1 MGSIIKLAIE
11 RPIAV
16 MALIFMCVI
25 FGGLALQTIPIQ
37 MSPDIEKPVLDVRVS
52 WPGAA
57 PEDVDREIVGRLE
70 AELASLNGVEEIASR
85 STRGSARVTLTYSV
99 GQDMDKALVLLL
111 SKLSAVS
118 GLPDEADTP
127 LVKTSNSD
135 DSPIARLAL
144 VAKDGSKVNLEELGR
159 YLDTNIVEPLARV
172 DGIAEVDYRGG
183 GKREMRVLID
193 PEKLVQY
200 QITLPEVIDALKTSS
215 TMMSVG
221 LVTEGKRSYTV
232 RTEALNYTPETAGSI
247 VVRTNVS
254 PSGTVTPLLLQDI
267 ATLEVRVQSRTSFR
281 RLNGQPAVTLSA
293 LREAGSNVVA
303 TMLKLRTVVDQ
314 LNQNELA
321 ARGLDLKVV
330 YDETGYISSAI
341 SLVQQNIWVGGIL
354 ALTILMLFLRHV
366 VPTIIVFVA
375 IPVSVIGT
383 FVAIAALGLSIN
395 VISLAGL
402 AFAVGMVV
410 DASIVSLENIFRL
423 RQRGVDS
430 LNASY
435 HGARQVWAPILG
447 SALTTVIVFIPVLTL
462 DLPVG
467 QLFKDIGVAISVS
480 VLISVFVSVTVIP
493 TLSARLLAGSAD
505 RFSKL
510 PKLPVIDPIAR
521 GFKGLFVGYAS
532 YVVERKII
540 GLSVVA
546 TVLALS
552 IGAATIFMPKL
563 DYLPDGNA
571 NFMFARIS
579 VPAGYSM
586 DETLRIAERM
596 EKAASPLWTGE
607 DIEGPAIQRFFFVA
621 YSGGAFAGGSTK
633 DPARIKE
640 LRMVLMK
647 PIFAEPGAR
656 AFVQQASLFGR
667 SVGGSR
673 VVSVDV
679 VGPNSDD
686 VLSAAIQV
694 NDALSRRFPGRDGNQ
709 IRTLP
714 GLDSGAPQIRIT
726 PDLSALARA
735 GVTVRDFA
743 SAVDVFNDGTN
754 VNQVPIDGQLVN
766 MVVSGKNAENLSADK
781 LENIPIVTRGGSIM
795 RVGQLGR
802 VEIVNSPVQ
811 IRRLGGQQAVSIQLR
826 PLESIPLE
834 DVVAVIDMELLPDI
848 RSEAARNGVSIKLEG
863 AASALAETWIAMQS
877 NVVTAIVVIFLLL
890 VILLRSFTLPL
901 IIILAIPISAAGGI
915 GGLAILN
922 LFVRQPLD
930 MLTMLGFV
938 ILTGVVVNNA
948 ILMIEQTTLHIREE
962 GLAPDEAIIEAT
974 RNRVRPIFMSTMTSL
989 FGLLPLVVFPGAG
1002 SELYRGIGVVVFGGL
1017 GLSTF
1022 ATLIIVPPLLAIA
1035 LTSSLGQSVA
1045 EPTMLREKL

>member
-1 MGSIIKLAIE
+1 M
-11 RPIAV
+11 
-16 MALIFMCVI
+16 
-25 FGGLALQTIPIQ
+25 
-37 MSPDIEKPVLDVRVS
+37 
-52 WPGAA
+52 
-57 PEDVDREIVGRLE
+57 
-70 AELASLNGVEEIASR
+70 
-85 STRGSARVTLTYSV
+85 
-99 GQDMDKALVLLL
+99 
-111 SKLSAVS
+111 
-118 GLPDEADTP
+118 
-127 LVKTSNSD
+127 
-135 DSPIARLAL
+135 
-144 VAKDGSKVNLEELGR
+144 
-159 YLDTNIVEPLARV
+159 
-172 DGIAEVDYRGG
+172 
-183 GKREMRVLID
+183 
-193 PEKLVQY
+193 
-200 QITLPEVIDALKTSS
+200 
-215 TMMSVG
+215 
-221 LVTEGKRSYTV
+221 
-232 RTEALNYTPETAGSI
+232 
-247 VVRTNVS
+247 
-254 PSGTVTPLLLQDI
+254 
-267 ATLEVRVQSRTSFR
+267 
-281 RLNGQPAVTLSA
+281 TLSA

-354 ALTILMLFLRHV
+354 ALTILMLFLRHI

-532 YVVERKII
+532 YVVERKIL

-607 DIEGPAIQRFFFVA
+607 DTEGPAIQRFFFVA

-915 GGLAILN
+915 GGLAVLN

-962 GLAPDEAIIEAT
+962 GLNANEAIVEAT
-974 RNRVRPIFMSTMTSL
+974 RNRIRPIFMSTMTSL

-1002 SELYRGIGVVVFGGL
+1002 SELYRRYWCCRFWWIGAVYIRYLDHRATIVSYCAFFASRPIGSGANNVTRKALDQREAGCSLPLFKNK
-1017 GLSTF
+1017 STH
-1022 ATLIIVPPLLAIA
+1022 LLAMFC
-1035 LTSSLGQSVA
+1035 GQNANVVTA
-1045 EPTMLREKL
+1045 FLFQ

>member
-1 MGSIIKLAIE
+1 MGSVIKLAIE

-232 RTEALNYTPETAGSI
+232 RTEALNYTPETAGNI

-354 ALTILMLFLRHV
+354 ALTILMLFLRHI

-532 YVVERKII
+532 YVVERKIL

-607 DIEGPAIQRFFFVA
+607 DVEGPAIQRFFFVA

-679 VGPNSDD
+679 VGPNSND

-781 LENIPIVTRGGSIM
+781 LENIPIVTRAGSIM

-962 GLAPDEAIIEAT
+962 GLAADEAIIEAT

>member
-144 VAKDGSKVNLEELGR
+144 VAKDGSNVNLEELGR

-354 ALTILMLFLRHV
+354 ALTILMLFLRHI

-510 PKLPVIDPIAR
+510 PKLPVIDPMAR

-532 YVVERKII
+532 YVVERKIL

-607 DIEGPAIQRFFFVA
+607 DVEGPAIQRFFFVA

-781 LENIPIVTRGGSIM
+781 LENIPIVTRAGSIM

-1045 EPTMLREKL
+1045 KPTMLREKL

>member
-1 MGSIIKLAIE
+1 MGGIIKLAIE
-11 RPIAV
+11 RPVAV

-25 FGGLALQTIPIQ
+25 FGGLALQSIPIQ

-70 AELASLNGVEEIASR
+70 AELSSLNGIEEISSR
-85 STRGSARVTLTYSV
+85 STRGRARVNLTYTV

-118 GLPDEADTP
+118 GLPDDADTP

-144 VAKDGSKVNLEELGR
+144 IAKDGANVNLEELGQ

-200 QITLPEVIDALKTSS
+200 QITLSEVIDALKTSS
-215 TMMSVG
+215 TLMSVG

-232 RTEALNYTPETAGSI
+232 RTEAVNYTPETAGNI
-247 VVRTNVS
+247 VVRTSIS
-254 PSGTVTPLLLQDI
+254 PSGTVMPLLLQDI
-267 ATLEVRVQSRTSFR
+267 ATLEVKVQSRTSFR

-293 LREAGSNVVA
+293 LREPGSNVVA
-303 TMLKLRTVVDQ
+303 TMLRLRTVVDQ

-341 SLVQQNIWVGGIL
+341 GLVQQNIWVGGIL
-354 ALTILMLFLRHV
+354 ALTVLLLFLRHI
-366 VPTIIVFVA
+366 VPTVIVFVA

-430 LNASY
+430 LNAAY

-493 TLSARLLAGSAD
+493 TLSARLLSGSAD

-510 PKLPVIDPIAR
+510 PKLPFVDPIAR
-521 GFKGLFVGYAS
+521 GFKALFVGYAS
-532 YVVERKII
+532 YIVNRKII
-540 GLSVVA
+540 GFSAVA
-546 TVLALS
+546 SVLALS
-552 IGAATIFMPKL
+552 IGAATILMPKL

-640 LRMVLMK
+640 LRMVLTK

-686 VLSAAIQV
+686 VLSSAIQV
-694 NDALSRRFPGRDGNQ
+694 NDALSRRFPRRDGNQ

-735 GVTVRDFA
+735 GVTVREFA

-754 VNQVPIDGQLVN
+754 VSQVPIDGQLVN
-766 MVVSGKNAENLSADK
+766 MVVSGKNAENLSADE
-781 LENIPIVTRGGSIM
+781 LENIPVITRSGSIM

-802 VEIVNSPVQ
+802 VEIISAPVQ
-811 IRRLGGQQAVSIQLR
+811 IRRLGGQQAISIQLR

-834 DVVAVIDMELLPDI
+834 DVVAVIDTEILPDI
-848 RSEAARNGVSIKLEG
+848 RSEAGRNGVSIKLEG

-890 VILLRSFTLPL
+890 VILLRSFVLPF
-901 IIILAIPISAAGGI
+901 IIILAIPVSAAGGI

-922 LFVRQPLD
+922 QFVRQPLD

-962 GLAPDEAIIEAT
+962 GLSANEAIIEAT

-1017 GLSTF
+1017 GLSTL
-1022 ATLIIVPPLLAIA
+1022 ATLIIVPPMLAIA
-1035 LTSSLGQSVA
+1035 LTSRLGQMVA
-1045 EPTMLREKL
+1045 PPTMLREKL

>member
-1 MGSIIKLAIE
+1 MGSVIKLAIE

-540 GLSVVA
+540 GLSLVA

-607 DIEGPAIQRFFFVA
+607 EVEGPAIQRFFFVA

-915 GGLAILN
+915 GGLAVLN

>member
-354 ALTILMLFLRHV
+354 ALTILMLFLRHI

-510 PKLPVIDPIAR
+510 PKLPVIDPMAR

-532 YVVERKII
+532 YVVERKIL

-607 DIEGPAIQRFFFVA
+607 DVEGPAIQRFFFVA

-781 LENIPIVTRGGSIM
+781 LENIPIVTRAGSIM

-1035 LTSSLGQSVA
+1035 LTSSLSQSVA
-1045 EPTMLREKL
+1045 KPTILREKL

>member
-1 MGSIIKLAIE
+1 MGSVIKLAIE

-254 PSGTVTPLLLQDI
+254 PSGTVTPLLLQDL

-354 ALTILMLFLRHV
+354 ALTILMLFLRHI

-532 YVVERKII
+532 YVVERKIL

-607 DIEGPAIQRFFFVA
+607 DVEGPAIQRFFFVA

-781 LENIPIVTRGGSIM
+781 LENIPIVTRAGSIM

-962 GLAPDEAIIEAT
+962 GLAADEAIIEAT

-1035 LTSSLGQSVA
+1035 LTSSLSQSVA
-1045 EPTMLREKL
+1045 KPTMLREKL

>member
-1 MGSIIKLAIE
+1 MGSVIKLAIE

-354 ALTILMLFLRHV
+354 ALTILMLFLRHL

-532 YVVERKII
+532 YVVERKTL

-962 GLAPDEAIIEAT
+962 GLAADEAIIEAT